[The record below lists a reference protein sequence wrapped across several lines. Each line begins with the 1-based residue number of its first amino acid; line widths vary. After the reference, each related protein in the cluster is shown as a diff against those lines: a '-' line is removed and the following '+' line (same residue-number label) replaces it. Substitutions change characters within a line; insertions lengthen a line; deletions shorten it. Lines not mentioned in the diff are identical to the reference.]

1 MTANDKKLYTAFSPY
16 NFIGMIL
23 LRLAIAIGLVYTL
36 PHFNENPVLITIVSI
51 IAAAAIIFLGDD
63 QVVVY
68 TDRIEQS
75 TNSFADYF
83 FKLKAKTYAI
93 KDIQHIYLEPPPPPS
108 SALET
113 GVAILLAAALNPKRG
128 HDSSDKKLTKILI
141 DLKDGQTATILTD
154 LEDKKVAKIIE
165 TVNSLIP
172 KHKAIK

>member
-1 MTANDKKLYTAFSPY
+1 MATKTKLYTAFSPY

-36 PHFNENPVLITIVSI
+36 PHFKENPILITIVSI

-63 QVVVY
+63 QIVVY
-68 TDRIEQS
+68 TDRLEQS
-75 TNSFADYF
+75 TNSFGDYF

-93 KDIQHIYLEPPPPPS
+93 KDIQRIYLEPPPPPS

-113 GVAILLAAALNPKRG
+113 GVAILLAAALDPKRG
-128 HDSSDKKLTKILI
+128 YNSRNNKLTKILI
-141 DLKDGQTATILTD
+141 DLKDEQTVTILTD

-165 TVNSLIP
+165 TVNTLIP